1 MSWKSPSE
9 VISELGKDGLISLFS
24 KMKRQQYDFYIGYL
38 TKTPPRHLDIGTGDG
53 KTALMI
59 REISGI
65 AVDMVDLYDDSLS
78 EDVRAR
84 LQDDPQFNHKVYE
97 AGSALP
103 FPADYFGSASLFYV
117 LHHCPTN
124 EDAVQL
130 LKESRRVLDSNGR
143 LIVLEEVVEKKED
156 NDYLLEMDLE
166 LSKVFYPALFSGDGD
181 GYKAPRFF
189 RECDGLTELTDV
201 FEATGFALIDSEKQH
216 MQDTFPRTI
225 YILG

>member
-1 MSWKSPSE
+1 
-9 VISELGKDGLISLFS
+9 
-24 KMKRQQYDFYIGYL
+24 
-38 TKTPPRHLDIGTGDG
+38 LDIGTGDG

-65 AVDMVDLYDDSLS
+65 EVDMVDLYDDSLS
-78 EDVRAR
+78 EEVRER
-84 LQDDPQFNHKVYE
+84 LREDPQFNHTVYD

-103 FPADYFGSASLFYV
+103 FPAGCFGSASLFYV
-117 LHHCPTN
+117 LHHCPTSD
-124 EDAVQL
+124 DAVQL

-143 LIVLEEVVEKKED
+143 LIVLEEVVENEED
-156 NDYLLEMDLE
+156 NDYLLQMDLE

-181 GYKAPRFF
+181 SYRPPRFF
-189 RECDGLTELTDV
+189 REYGGMSELTGL
-201 FEATGFALIDSEKQH
+201 FEAAGFALIDSEKQH